1 MIIMMHL
8 CFKDTL
14 IADIERDI
22 QAYPVFMISKRNNQA
37 SRKAEKI
44 LRKYIYSNQDMK
56 ILEIGNHPYKTLI
69 NVSDFLSSS

>member
-1 MIIMMHL
+1 MMHL

-22 QAYPVFMISKRNNQA
+22 QAYPVFMISKKNNQA

-44 LRKYIYSNQDMK
+44 LREYIHKDDDMK
-56 ILEIGNHPYKTLI
+56 ILEIGNHPYKCYIDVRQVQFLI
-69 NVSDFLSSS
+69 D